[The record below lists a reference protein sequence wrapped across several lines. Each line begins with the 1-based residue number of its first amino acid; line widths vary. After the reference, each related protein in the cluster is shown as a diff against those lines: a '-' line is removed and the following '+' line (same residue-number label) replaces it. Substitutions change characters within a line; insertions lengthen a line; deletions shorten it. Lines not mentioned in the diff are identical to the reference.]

1 MAEQK
6 HPDAGI
12 SEHREFIDELEQL
25 SSPDPGGFYNAPESV
40 TDIDEIDDVGAILQD
55 SSSNDDYL
63 PSSRNHWL
71 KPGLADAGLIRD
83 ATCFA
88 FWP

>member
-40 TDIDEIDDVGAILQD
+40 TDIDEIDDVA
-55 SSSNDDYL
+55 
-63 PSSRNHWL
+63 
-71 KPGLADAGLIRD
+71 A
-83 ATCFA
+83 
-88 FWP
+88 